1 MCGEAVEEF
10 FVGAFEGDFGV
21 DAEFAGEVGHDEEEV
36 SDLGLEFGRGFLAF
50 AVLGEFLPDFG
61 EFFVDLFGNADGAGP
76 VEADFAGFLLK
87 LGGSEEG
94 GEAFANSVEVGSFL
108 VALFGALDVLPL
120 GKDALGGPDGR
131 VAIDVGMAADEFVAD
146 PSGDLVEVEAVVFL
160 ERVRRGRPLGEGG
173 RRVPPGG
180 FPRSPEPGSPRRFRR
195 FPR

>member
-1 MCGEAVEEF
+1 MFLESPLDLGEAVEEF
-10 FVGAFEGDFGV
+10 FVGAFESDFGV

-36 SDLGLEFGRGFLAF
+36 SDLGLEFGRSFLAF

-131 VAIDVGMAADEFVAD
+131 IAIDVRMTADEFGAD
-146 PSGDLVEVEAVVFL
+146 AAGDVGRA
-160 ERVRRGRPLGEGG
+160 RRGRQPAREG
-173 RRVPPGG
+173 RRVPPEG
-180 FPRSPEPGSPRRFRR
+180 FRR
-195 FPR
+195 PWP